1 VTKEVNSVVHVID
14 NPYLQEMLTRLRDK
28 NTSYVDFRKILEE
41 LGYLLGIELSRSLTL
56 EEVYVETPLR
66 VKARGIRIKDV
77 DNIVLIAILRASL
90 PFIWG
95 LLKAYPKA
103 KLGIIVARRV
113 EEHVK
118 YTSEGMVFD
127 VEISY
132 ENTPYINENT
142 VVIIADPMIA
152 TGSTIRKVLLRI
164 RENKPKK
171 VIIVSVIA
179 TNYAIKRISE
189 VYDKIEFYTLS
200 IDKELDSRGYIIPG
214 LGDAGD
220 RSFGTP

>member
-1 VTKEVNSVVHVID
+1 MARKINSVVHVID
-14 NPYLQEMLTRLRDK
+14 NPYLQEMLTKLRDK

-41 LGYLLGIELSRSLTL
+41 LGYLLGVELSRSLAL
-56 EEVYVETPLR
+56 EEVYVETPLG
-66 VKARGIRIKDV
+66 VKAKGIKIKDV

-113 EEHVK
+113 EEHIK
-118 YTSEGMVFD
+118 YIPEGIIFD
-127 VEISY
+127 IEISY
-132 ENTPYINENT
+132 ENIPRIDENT
-142 VVIIADPMIA
+142 VVIIADPMVA
-152 TGSTIRKVLLRI
+152 TGSTIRKVLLEI

-189 VYDKIEFYTLS
+189 VYDKVEFYTLS
-200 IDKELDSRGYIIPG
+200 IDKELDGRGYIVPG